1 MQIRQITWDMD
12 SEEEAFITETRNITN
27 QGETFD
33 GLGENY
39 INNVDVGSMINF
51 HMEFTINSE
60 MKSYTT
66 SNMQTIGEILYF
78 KENTKPV
85 IQNVELMPVS
95 N

>member
-1 MQIRQITWDMD
+1 
-12 SEEEAFITETRNITN
+12 
-27 QGETFD
+27 
-33 GLGENY
+33 
-39 INNVDVGSMINF
+39 
-51 HMEFTINSE
+51 MEFTINSE